1 MLYER
6 GDLIGQLA
14 FADLRKQALVDE
26 KAKAAN
32 DDPDFSRRIH
42 DGVIGF

>member
-14 FADLRKQALVDE
+14 FTDLRKQALVNE

-32 DDPDFSRRIH
+32 DDRISRVVFAIE
-42 DGVIGF
+42 